1 MFHPHS
7 VGLSAVQGERLTE
20 YSSIMKNKW
29 SDSSVC
35 VHSNLCVCG
44 GDLERHS
51 RDEVRGEDGRMKR
64 KDKHYYNKSPSTF
77 LSSSIY
83 MI

>member
-20 YSSIMKNKW
+20 YSSIMKNKR

-35 VHSNLCVCG
+35 VHSNLCAC
-44 GDLERHS
+44 
-51 RDEVRGEDGRMKR
+51 RGFGETQQR
-64 KDKHYYNKSPSTF
+64 
-77 LSSSIY
+77 
-83 MI
+83 

>member
-1 MFHPHS
+1 MYTGARWARCFFFPSGNTDKETVFVFHPHS

-35 VHSNLCVCG
+35 VHSNLCAW
-44 GDLERHS
+44 
-51 RDEVRGEDGRMKR
+51 RGFGETQQR
-64 KDKHYYNKSPSTF
+64 
-77 LSSSIY
+77 
-83 MI
+83 